1 VDEVVISSVGDVRS
15 TDPADALTCALA
27 EEISAYVARNPRS
40 RDRFA
45 EATSVMP
52 GGNTRTVL
60 YYEPF
65 PLRIVHGRGCRLWDA
80 DDHEYIDFLGEF
92 TAGIY
97 GHSDPVIRSAVDTA
111 FERGVNLSGHTHL
124 EAQLASI
131 ICSRFPSVD
140 LIRFTN
146 SGTEANL
153 MALAAATVFTGRR
166 RILVFEGGYHG
177 GVLNFSNGNS
187 VVNVPHDFIVGAY
200 NDLDRSLRLIE
211 AHRDQLAAILVE
223 PMLGSGC
230 IPADADFL
238 RGLRDAATRHGALL
252 IFDEV
257 MTSRLSYGGRQQ
269 TLNITPDLTTLGKYL
284 GGGMSFGAFGGRHD
298 LMAQFDPRV
307 AGALA
312 HAGTF
317 NNNVVTMSAGIA
329 GLTQVLTADAIEAI
343 NARGDALRTR
353 LNAVC
358 HERRARL
365 QFTGLG
371 SLMSAHTADRPIRT
385 PVDAAHGD
393 AHLKGLFFFDMLR
406 RGVYMAR
413 RGFMALSLPI
423 GDAEIDHL
431 VEAVVGFLDTR
442 RDVAIRTRTI

>member
-1 VDEVVISSVGDVRS
+1 
-15 TDPADALTCALA
+15 
-27 EEISAYVARNPRS
+27 
-40 RDRFA
+40 
-45 EATSVMP
+45 
-52 GGNTRTVL
+52 
-60 YYEPF
+60 
-65 PLRIVHGRGCRLWDA
+65 
-80 DDHEYIDFLGEF
+80 
-92 TAGIY
+92 
-97 GHSDPVIRSAVDTA
+97 
-111 FERGVNLSGHTHL
+111 
-124 EAQLASI
+124 
-131 ICSRFPSVD
+131 
-140 LIRFTN
+140 
-146 SGTEANL
+146 
-153 MALAAATVFTGRR
+153 VFTGRR
-166 RILVFEGGYHG
+166 KILVFAGGYHG
-177 GVLNFSNGNS
+177 GVLNFSSATS
-187 VVNVPHDFIVGAY
+187 VMNVPHEFIVGAY
-200 NDLDRSLRLIE
+200 NDLERSLRLVD
-211 AHRDQLAAILVE
+211 AHRNQLAAILVE

-257 MTSRLSYGGRQQ
+257 MTSRLSSGGRQQ

-298 LMAQFDPRV
+298 VMAQFDPRV

-358 HERRARL
+358 RERRARL

-371 SLMSAHTADRPIRT
+371 SLLSAHATERPIRT
-385 PVDAAHGD
+385 PVDAAAYGD
-393 AHLKGLFFFDMLR
+393 ASLKGLFFFDMLR

-423 GDAEIDHL
+423 GDAEIDQL
-431 VEAVVGFLDTR
+431 VEAVDGFLDTR
-442 RDVAIRTRTI
+442 SNVATL

>member
-1 VDEVVISSVGDVRS
+1 VAITSVVDACA
-15 TDPADALTCALA
+15 TNPTDALTSALA

-45 EATSVMP
+45 EATAVMP

-65 PLRIVHGRGCRLWDA
+65 PLSIVRGRGCRLWDA

-97 GHSDPVIRSAVDTA
+97 GHSDRVIRSAVETA
-111 FERGVNLSGHTHL
+111 LERGVNLSGHTHL

-153 MALAAATVFTGRR
+153 MALAAATVFTVRR
-166 RILVFEGGYHG
+166 KILVFEGGYHG
-177 GVLNFSNGNS
+177 GVLNFSSGS
-187 VVNVPHDFIVGAY
+187 SAVNVPHEFIVGAY
-200 NDLDRSLRLIE
+200 NDLERSLRLIE

-230 IPADADFL
+230 IPGDADFL

-257 MTSRLSYGGRQQ
+257 MTSRLSSGGRQQ

-298 LMAQFDPRV
+298 VMAQFDPRV

-329 GLTQVLTADAIEAI
+329 GLTQVLTAEAIEAI

-358 HERRARL
+358 RERRARL

-371 SLMSAHTADRPIRT
+371 SLLSAHTAERPIRT

-393 AHLKGLFFFDMLR
+393 ANLKGLFFFDMLR

-431 VEAVVGFLDTR
+431 VEAVDGFLDTR
-442 RDVAIRTRTI
+442 SDVATRTS

>member
-1 VDEVVISSVGDVRS
+1 VDEVAISSVVDVRATNP
-15 TDPADALTCALA
+15 TDAPTCALA

-45 EATSVMP
+45 EATAVMP

-60 YYEPF
+60 YHEPF
-65 PLRIVHGRGCRLWDA
+65 PLSIVRGRGCRLWDA

-97 GHSDPVIRSAVDTA
+97 GHSDRVIRSAVESA
-111 FERGVNLSGHTHL
+111 LERGVNLSGHTHL
-124 EAQLASI
+124 ETQLASI

-153 MALAAATVFTGRR
+153 MALAAATVFTARR
-166 RILVFEGGYHG
+166 KILVFDGGYHG
-177 GVLNFSNGNS
+177 GVLNFSSGSS
-187 VVNVPHDFIVGAY
+187 VVNVPHEFIVGAY
-200 NDLDRSLRLIE
+200 NDLERSLRLIE
-211 AHRDQLAAILVE
+211 AHRNQLAAILVE

-230 IPADADFL
+230 VPADADFL
-238 RGLRDAATRHGALL
+238 RGLRDAATRDGALL

-257 MTSRLSYGGRQQ
+257 MTSRLSSGGRQQ

-298 LMAQFDPRV
+298 VMAQFDPRV

-329 GLTQVLTADAIEAI
+329 GLTQLLTADAIEAI

-358 HERRARL
+358 RERRARL

-371 SLMSAHTADRPIRT
+371 SLLSAHTTERPIRT

-393 AHLKGLFFFDMLR
+393 ANLKGLFFFDMLR

-431 VEAVVGFLDTR
+431 VEAVDGFLDAR
-442 RDVAIRTRTI
+442 SDVATRTS

>member
-1 VDEVVISSVGDVRS
+1 
-15 TDPADALTCALA
+15 
-27 EEISAYVARNPRS
+27 
-40 RDRFA
+40 
-45 EATSVMP
+45 MP

-65 PLRIVHGRGCRLWDA
+65 PLSIVRGRGCRLWDA

-97 GHSDPVIRSAVDTA
+97 GHSDRVIRSAVETA
-111 FERGVNLSGHTHL
+111 LERGVNLSGHTHL
-124 EAQLASI
+124 EAQLATI
-131 ICSRFPSVD
+131 ICSRVPSVD

-166 RILVFEGGYHG
+166 KILVFEGGYHG
-177 GVLNFSNGNS
+177 GVLNFSSGTS
-187 VVNVPHDFIVGAY
+187 VVNVPHEFIVGAY
-200 NDLDRSLRLIE
+200 NDLERSLRLIE
-211 AHRDQLAAILVE
+211 AHRDELAAILVA
-223 PMLGSGC
+223 PMIGSRWRRSGADVGSGC

-238 RGLRDAATRHGALL
+238 RGLRAAATRHGALL

-257 MTSRLSYGGRQQ
+257 MTSRLSSGGRQQ

-284 GGGMSFGAFGGRHD
+284 GGGMSFGAFGGRREV
-298 LMAQFDPRV
+298 MAQFDPRV

-358 HERRARL
+358 RERRGRL

-371 SLMSAHTADRPIRT
+371 SLLSAHATERPIRT
-385 PVDAAHGD
+385 PVDAATYGD
-393 AHLKGLFFFDMLR
+393 ANLKGLFFFDMLR

-423 GDAEIDHL
+423 GDA
-431 VEAVVGFLDTR
+431 
-442 RDVAIRTRTI
+442 

>member
-1 VDEVVISSVGDVRS
+1 MSSVGDVRA
-15 TDPADALTCALA
+15 TDPTDTLTCALA

-60 YYEPF
+60 YHDPF
-65 PLRIVHGRGCRLWDA
+65 PLSIVRGRGCRLWDA

-111 FERGVNLSGHTHL
+111 FERGVNLSGHTQL
-124 EAQLASI
+124 EAQLARI

-177 GVLNFSNGNS
+177 GVLSFSSANS
-187 VVNVPHDFIVGAY
+187 LMNVPHDFIVGAY
-200 NDLDRSLRLIE
+200 NDLEQSLRLIE

-230 IPADADFL
+230 IPGDADFL

-257 MTSRLSYGGRQQ
+257 MTSRLSFGGRQR

-298 LMAQFDPRV
+298 VMAQFDPRV

-329 GLTQVLTADAIEAI
+329 GLTQVLTTDAIEAI
-343 NARGDALRTR
+343 NARGDALRAR

-358 HERRARL
+358 QKRGARL

-371 SLMSAHTADRPIRT
+371 SLLSAHTSDRPIRT

-393 AHLKGLFFFDMLR
+393 ATLKGVFFFDMLR

-431 VEAVVGFLDTR
+431 VEAVDGFLDTR
-442 RDVAIRTRTI
+442 RGLAIGTAG

>member
-1 VDEVVISSVGDVRS
+1 MSSVDVRA
-15 TDPADALTCALA
+15 TNPADALACALA

-40 RDRFA
+40 RDQFA
-45 EATSVMP
+45 EASSFMP

-65 PLRIVHGRGCRLWDA
+65 PLRIVRGQGCRLWDA

-97 GHSDPVIRSAVDTA
+97 GHSDPVIRAAVDTA

-166 RILVFEGGYHG
+166 KILVFEGGYHG
-177 GVLNFSNGNS
+177 GVLNFSSGNS
-187 VVNVPHDFIVGAY
+187 LVNVPHDFVVGAY
-200 NDLDRSLRLIE
+200 NDLERSLHLIE

-230 IPADADFL
+230 IPADPDFL

-257 MTSRLSYGGRQQ
+257 MTSRLSSGGRQQ

-298 LMAQFDPRV
+298 VMAQFDPRV

-358 HERRARL
+358 RARRARL

-371 SLMSAHTADRPIRT
+371 SLLSAHTTDRLIRT
-385 PVDAAHGD
+385 PVDAADGD
-393 AHLKGLFFFDMLR
+393 ANLKGLFFFDMLR

-431 VEAVVGFLDTR
+431 VGAVDGFLDTR
-442 RDVAIRTRTI
+442 RGVAIRTPG